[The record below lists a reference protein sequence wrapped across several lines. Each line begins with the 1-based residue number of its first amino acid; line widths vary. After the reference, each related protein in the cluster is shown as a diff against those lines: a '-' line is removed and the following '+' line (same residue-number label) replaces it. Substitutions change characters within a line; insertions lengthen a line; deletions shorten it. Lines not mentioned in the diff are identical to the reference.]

1 MEEFGKLEERVVLVG
16 VQTDDH
22 DNVEESLDELKELA
36 STAGAVTVGRII
48 QNRESVHPGTYI
60 GKGKI
65 EEVRALVYAMDAT
78 GIICD
83 DELSPAQLNNLERE
97 LDCKVMDRTLLI
109 LDIFAARA
117 ITSEGKIQV
126 ELAQLRYRSARLVG
140 LRESLSRL
148 GGGIG
153 TRGPGEKKL
162 ETDRRLIRTRISALK
177 QELSQVEKH
186 RELIRSSRARGN
198 MKTAAIVG
206 YTNAGKSTL
215 LNTLTGSE
223 VLSEDKLFATLDP
236 TTRLLNLKDGQQIL
250 LTDTVGF
257 IHKLPHHL
265 VEAFKSTLEEA
276 KYADYIIHVVDS
288 SNPQAEMQMHV
299 VYETLKELGAM
310 GKKIITLFNKQDAP
324 GACVLRDFKSDYTLK
339 VSAKTG
345 EGLADLNDL
354 LEKLLAEE
362 QIYVERLFPYQEAGK
377 IQLENPTIEGFAKV
391 FEDVKYVKESEDNEL
406 VRLNFVR
413 NGNDNKIIVLYPD
426 GINSLSQYNGLINKI
441 QEEFGSYTIIGVN
454 LCENQVFF
462 ETAPECLIPDIGKV
476 IAQKLMQAYSK
487 CEIVLIGYCIGG
499 LMAIETGRFL
509 LEQGKNVNGIVTIDT
524 RTCSRCIDNDL
535 IMEMIFKIIL
545 NGGEQDKLMDQQI
558 SDAVRAVLTDKK
570 SAITNEELCNC
581 GEQFSEVNKYFT
593 ELCTLSPKQRFDS
606 LLDYQ
611 KIELDEERNRILNL
625 YRMFRHNYRGVM
637 NYAQDFYIGDVLAL
651 QCNDNTGFFLPAE
664 MIFDSDFLQQTV
676 LGNLSYEAIP
686 GNHLTCLDNNN
697 IPLIYG
703 YIRKYLS

>member
-1 MEEFGKLEERVVLVG
+1 MEEFGKLEERVVLIG
-16 VQTDDH
+16 VQTGDN
-22 DNVEESLDELKELA
+22 DNVEESLDELEELA
-36 STAGAVTVGRII
+36 STAGAVTVGKII
-48 QNRESVHPGTYI
+48 QNREAVHPGTYI

-65 EEVRALVYAMDAT
+65 EEVRALVYAMNAT
-78 GIICD
+78 GVICD

-126 ELAQLRYRSARLVG
+126 ELAQLRYRAARLVG

-186 RELIRSSRARGN
+186 RELIRAGRARGN

-215 LNTLTGSE
+215 LNKLTGSD

-299 VYETLKELGAM
+299 VYETLRELGVM
-310 GKKIITLFNKQDAP
+310 GKKIITLFNKQDVQ
-324 GACVLRDFKSDYTLK
+324 GAFVLRDFKSDYTLK
-339 VSAKTG
+339 ISARTG
-345 EGLADLNDL
+345 EGLEALNDL

-362 QIYVERLFPYQEAGK
+362 QIYVERIFPYQEAGK
-377 IQLENPTIEGFAKV
+377 IQLIREYGQLISEEYTDEGIAVKARVPKEIYPKV
-391 FEDVKYVKESEDNEL
+391 V
-406 VRLNFVR
+406 
-413 NGNDNKIIVLYPD
+413 
-426 GINSLSQYNGLINKI
+426 
-441 QEEFGSYTIIGVN
+441 
-454 LCENQVFF
+454 
-462 ETAPECLIPDIGKV
+462 
-476 IAQKLMQAYSK
+476 
-487 CEIVLIGYCIGG
+487 
-499 LMAIETGRFL
+499 
-509 LEQGKNVNGIVTIDT
+509 
-524 RTCSRCIDNDL
+524 
-535 IMEMIFKIIL
+535 
-545 NGGEQDKLMDQQI
+545 
-558 SDAVRAVLTDKK
+558 
-570 SAITNEELCNC
+570 
-581 GEQFSEVNKYFT
+581 
-593 ELCTLSPKQRFDS
+593 
-606 LLDYQ
+606 
-611 KIELDEERNRILNL
+611 
-625 YRMFRHNYRGVM
+625 
-637 NYAQDFYIGDVLAL
+637 
-651 QCNDNTGFFLPAE
+651 
-664 MIFDSDFLQQTV
+664 
-676 LGNLSYEAIP
+676 
-686 GNHLTCLDNNN
+686 
-697 IPLIYG
+697 
-703 YIRKYLS
+703 